1 MLARFGRLTFR
12 GICLHLTPM
21 WLVPFLLVCALPVQG
36 DLKLT
41 LDQSVYPADDSG
53 TVLEVSYEIPRTSL
67 TFVREDSGFVA
78 RYRIGVQISDKRR
91 NVVAGDF
98 WQKVV
103 RLQEYGP
110 TMARDSI
117 EVGTVSLVLPEAGLD
132 ARVEVNDEANER
144 SALARFRID
153 RPTGGL
159 TIRLYKSGKPVSMRK
174 YGIGDTLVAV
184 VEARGELR
192 VTGYEL
198 REVGDG
204 SFDSCRFVLKHDRR
218 VVTGAT
224 IQTTMKDEGGRMK
237 PEARFEY
244 PIGDSTGVARL
255 GGGEYLLEVAGL
267 GAGRPLSASVRF
279 RVEVPFFLDD
289 SAYLRRVEQLIYLAS
304 AEESKH
310 LRSVP
315 RGERE
320 QSWREFWK
328 KKDQSPTTERN
339 ESEDQYFERI
349 DYAEEHFGHGDRGY
363 RSDRGHVYVRYGA
376 PDQVDARP
384 FEIDSPAVEVWYYYE
399 VNKRFEFVDRF
410 GAGEY
415 VLQNREALVE

>member
-1 MLARFGRLTFR
+1 
-12 GICLHLTPM
+12 
-21 WLVPFLLVCALPVQG
+21 LPR
-36 DLKLT
+36 
-41 LDQSVYPADDSG
+41 A
-53 TVLEVSYEIPRTSL
+53 
-67 TFVREDSGFVA
+67 A
-78 RYRIGVQISDKRR
+78 
-91 NVVAGDF
+91 
-98 WQKVV
+98 
-103 RLQEYGP
+103 
-110 TMARDSI
+110 
-117 EVGTVSLVLPEAGLD
+117 LD
-132 ARVEVNDEANER
+132 ARVEVNDRANER
-144 SALARFRID
+144 TALALFKID

-159 TIRLYKSGKPVSMRK
+159 TIRLYKSGRPVSMRK

-184 VEARGELR
+184 AEA
-192 VTGYEL
+192 
-198 REVGDG
+198 VGG
-204 SFDSCRFVLKHDRR
+204 SGSAGFGDSRRAGAGDSPHSGTVPLDSCRFVLKHDRR

-244 PIGDSTGVARL
+244 AIGDSTGVARL
-255 GGGEYLLEVAGL
+255 GGGEYVLEVVGL
-267 GAGRPLSASVRF
+267 GAGRPLSASVTF

-289 SAYLRRVEQLIYLAS
+289 TAYLRRVEQLIYVAS

-320 QSWREFWK
+320 QAWREFWK
-328 KKDQSPTTERN
+328 KKDQSPTIERN

-363 RSDRGHVYVRYGA
+363 RSDRGHVYVRYGP
-376 PDQVDARP
+376 PDQIDARP
-384 FEIDSPAVEVWYYYE
+384 FEIDSPADEVWYYYE

-415 VLQNREALVE
+415 VLQNREALGE

>member
-1 MLARFGRLTFR
+1 
-12 GICLHLTPM
+12 M

-36 DLKLT
+36 ELKLT
-41 LDQSVYPADDSG
+41 LDQSVFPADDSG
-53 TVLEVSYEIPRTSL
+53 TVLEISYEIPNTSL
-67 TFVREDSGFVA
+67 TFLREDSGFVA
-78 RYRIGVQISDKRR
+78 RYQVGIQVSDKRR

-110 TMARDSI
+110 TMARDSV
-117 EVGTVSLVLPEAGLD
+117 EAGTVSLALPRAALD
-132 ARVEVNDEANER
+132 ARVEVNDRANER
-144 SALARFRID
+144 TALALFRID

-159 TIRLYKSGKPVSMRK
+159 TIRLYKSGRPVSMRK

-184 VEARGELR
+184 AEARGESRESR
-192 VTGYEL
+192 VESL
-198 REVGDG
+198 
-204 SFDSCRFVLKHDRR
+204 DSCRFVLKHDRR

-244 PIGDSTGVARL
+244 AIGDSTGVARL
-255 GGGEYLLEVAGL
+255 GGGEYVLEVTGL
-267 GAGRPLSASVRF
+267 GAGRPLSASVTF

-289 SAYLRRVEQLIYLAS
+289 TAYLRRVEQLIYVAS
-304 AEESKH
+304 AAESKH

-320 QSWREFWK
+320 QAWREFWK

-363 RSDRGHVYVRYGA
+363 RSDRGHVYVRYGP
-376 PDQVDARP
+376 PDQIDARP
-384 FEIDSPAVEVWYYYE
+384 FEIDSPADEIWYYYE

-415 VLQNREALVE
+415 VLQNREALGE

>member
-1 MLARFGRLTFR
+1 
-12 GICLHLTPM
+12 
-21 WLVPFLLVCALPVQG
+21 
-36 DLKLT
+36 
-41 LDQSVYPADDSG
+41 
-53 TVLEVSYEIPRTSL
+53 VLELSYEIPNTSL
-67 TFVREDSGFVA
+67 TFLREDSGFVA
-78 RYRIGVQISDKRR
+78 RYQVGIQVSDKRR

-103 RLQEYGP
+103 RLREYGP
-110 TMARDSI
+110 TMARDSV
-117 EVGTVSLVLPEAGLD
+117 EAGTVSLALPKAALD
-132 ARVEVNDEANER
+132 ARVEVNDRANER
-144 SALARFRID
+144 TALTLFRID

-159 TIRLYKSGKPVSMRK
+159 TIRLYKSGRPVSMHK

-184 VEARGELR
+184 AEAASGG
-192 VTGYEL
+192 TGDSPHSGTVPSGTVSL
-198 REVGDG
+198 
-204 SFDSCRFVLKHDRR
+204 DSCRFVLKHDRR

-224 IQTTMKDEGGRMK
+224 IPATMNDERGTMR
-237 PEARFEY
+237 PQVRFEY
-244 PIGDSTGVARL
+244 AIGDSTGVARL
-255 GGGEYLLEVAGL
+255 GGGEYTLEVAGL
-267 GAGRPLSASVRF
+267 GAGRPLSASVTF

-289 SAYLRRVEQLIYLAS
+289 TAYLRRVEQLIYVAS

-320 QSWREFWK
+320 QAWREFWK

-339 ESEDQYFERI
+339 ESEDRYFERI

-363 RSDRGHVYVRYGA
+363 RSDRGHVYVRYGP
-376 PDQVDARP
+376 PDQIDARP
-384 FEIDSPAVEVWYYYE
+384 FEIDSPADEIWYYYE

-415 VLQNREALVE
+415 VLQNREALGE